1 MSENNEI
8 KEPLNKNY
16 KVPKLRFPEFN
27 DNWEENILSSYA
39 YIISGGTPD
48 TTNQKYWNG
57 EINWFTPTE
66 IGIEKYVS
74 ESQRKI
80 TSLGLSKSSAKLIN
94 ANSILLTSRATIGAI
109 SINKKDCSTNQG
121 FQSLIPNGIN
131 LNYLYYLIS
140 TRKFQNKLFIHSS
153 KSTFLEISHKEISKL
168 KINVPINK
176 YEQEKIGLF
185 FDLIDN
191 KIQIIKNK
199 IDILKKYKEGVFLGT
214 RKCSKKIALKT
225 ILSEVNIKTKYNNQY
240 EILSSTAIGLFSQ
253 KEYFKH
259 QVASE
264 NNVGYKVIK
273 KGQLLFS
280 PQNLWLGNINLN
292 NDFEIGIVSPSYK
305 IYDIDNLINS
315 SWLISMLKSQNML
328 YKYKQISE
336 QGASVVR
343 RNLDLSQFLEIT
355 LDIPDNQIQ
364 IGITLEAI
372 DKKINALSI
381 LLMNL
386 KNLKMHLLNEM
397 FI

>member
-1 MSENNEI
+1 M
-8 KEPLNKNY
+8 
-16 KVPKLRFPEFN
+16 
-27 DNWEENILSSYA
+27 
-39 YIISGGTPD
+39 
-48 TTNQKYWNG
+48 
-57 EINWFTPTE
+57 
-66 IGIEKYVS
+66 
-74 ESQRKI
+74 
-80 TSLGLSKSSAKLIN
+80 
-94 ANSILLTSRATIGAI
+94 
-109 SINKKDCSTNQG
+109 
-121 FQSLIPNGIN
+121 
-131 LNYLYYLIS
+131 NYLYYLIS
-140 TRKFQNKLFIHSS
+140 TKKFQNKLFIHSS

-176 YEQEKIGLF
+176 HEQEKIGLF

-191 KIQIIKNK
+191 KIQVIKSK
-199 IDILKKYKEGVFLGT
+199 IDILKKYKEGVFLDT
-214 RKCSKKIALKT
+214 RKCSKKIALKN
-225 ILSEVNIKTKYNNQY
+225 ILSEINIKTKYNNQY

-264 NNVGYKVIK
+264 NNIGYKIIK

-292 NDFEIGIVSPSYK
+292 NDFEIGMVSPSYK
-305 IYDIDNLINS
+305 IYEIDNSINS
-315 SWLISMLKSQNML
+315 LWLISMLKSQNML

-364 IGITLEAI
+364 IGIALETI
-372 DKKINALSI
+372 DKKINALSN